1 MITLKKAFETQNVLK
16 TLLNSAE
23 GYLKSEANVTQTIET
38 HLKSKANANAQ
49 DETIVVPI
57 NSDIECSVEQVV
69 DFCLHIAAEMETLTN
84 AINAAKAKENYDGL
98 VSANNTQRQLLD
110 VVSGMAKRNSKENIT
125 TARGFAFNNDGNQTQ
140 YYYDKAVVTTINYD
154 RTTIKA
160 IEKKLRKTC
169 EQRSDDLDSLLLT
182 IKVDYKP
189 IYSLGDTLEDA
200 LNAFIER
207 AKEQII
213 EAIDAE

>member
-23 GYLKSEANVTQTIET
+23 SYLKSEANVTQTIET

-49 DETIVVPI
+49 DETIVVPR

-125 TARGFAFNNDGNQTQ
+125 TARGFAFN
-140 YYYDKAVVTTINYD
+140 TINYD

-182 IKVDYKP
+182 IKVDYEP

-200 LNAFIER
+200 LNAFEKR
-207 AKEQII
+207 Y
-213 EAIDAE
+213 AE

>member
-49 DETIVVPI
+49 DETIVVPR
-57 NSDIECSVEQVV
+57 NSDIECSVEHVV

-110 VVSGMAKRNSKENIT
+110 VVSGMAKRNSKETIT
-125 TARGFAFNNDGNQTQ
+125 TARGFAFNNDGNQMQ
-140 YYYDKAVVTTINYD
+140 YYYDKGVVTTINYD

-160 IEKKLRKTC
+160 IEKRLRKTC

-182 IKVDYKP
+182 IKVDYEP

-200 LNAFIER
+200 LNAFEKR
-207 AKEQII
+207 Y
-213 EAIDAE
+213 AE